1 MKYWGIPMS
10 DIKRR
15 ITRLEKLAEKSEIE
29 KRCTSLLQD
38 ERINFLVGQSEFYGL
53 KAKLKKGNVT
63 NDYLDYIE
71 KHLNKIDPHLQTI
84 TVNGEDVPVRF
95 ITKGD

>member
-1 MKYWGIPMS
+1 MS

-15 ITRLEKLAEKSEIE
+15 ISRLEKLAEESEIK
-29 KRCTSLLQD
+29 KRCASLLQD

-53 KAKLKKGNVT
+53 KAKLKKGSVT
-63 NDYLDYIE
+63 NDYLDYVETHI
-71 KHLNKIDPHLQTI
+71 NKIDQHYKII

-95 ITKGD
+95 VTKGE

>member
-1 MKYWGIPMS
+1 MS

-15 ITRLEKLAEKSEIE
+15 LNKLENQVKKDEIE
-29 KRCTSLLQD
+29 KRCMSLLQD
-38 ERINFLVGQSEFYGL
+38 ERINYLVGQNEFYGL
-53 KAKLKKGNVT
+53 KAKLKKGNVN
-63 NDYLDYIE
+63 NDYLDYVE

-95 ITKGD
+95 VTKGD